1 MLSKAAAAFSKQ
13 DTAMKH
19 QIPIERDAEAGQS
32 KNDSRVRQVAPD
44 LACKRLALVNVV
56 FFGTAGAADR
66 QWVLID
72 TGIPGSA
79 GTITRAAV
87 ERFGENSRPAAIL
100 LTHGHFDHVGTVQA
114 LAEQWDTPV
123 FAHIREHP
131 FLNGTSSY
139 PSPDP
144 SVGGGLMA
152 LLSPLYPKGPIDIT
166 SRLEALPEGQVPGM
180 PGWKWLE
187 TPGHA
192 PGHVSFWRESDR
204 ATIVGDAFITT
215 KQESAYSVA
224 MQRPE
229 LHGPPQ
235 YFTPDWINAG
245 ESVRRLAAL
254 QPELVVTGHGPPM
267 QGPKMRAALDLLARD
282 FERIAVPEHGRYVR
296 EAA

>member
-1 MLSKAAAAFSKQ
+1 
-13 DTAMKH
+13 
-19 QIPIERDAEAGQS
+19 
-32 KNDSRVRQVAPD
+32 
-44 LACKRLALVNVV
+44 LVNVV
-56 FFGTAGAADR
+56 FFGTADAADR

-79 GTITRAAV
+79 GTIIRAAV
-87 ERFGENSRPAAIL
+87 QRFGENSRPAAIL

-139 PSPDP
+139 PPPDP
-144 SVGGGLMA
+144 SVGGGLMT
-152 LLSPLYPKGPIDIT
+152 LLSPLYPKGPIDI
-166 SRLEALPEGQVPGM
+166 SRWLEPLPEGQVPGM

-204 ATIVGDAFITT
+204 AMIVGDAFITT

-245 ESVRRLAAL
+245 ESLRRLAAL
-254 QPELVVTGHGPPM
+254 QPELVITGHGPPM